1 MTNDE
6 LIKDR
11 QLEILTVA
19 LEKRDA
25 ELERC
30 GQLIFDQKKKI
41 QRLVEERDSARRD
54 YCHYVAA
61 DRSGS
66 PNNEPYC
73 DKTSAVKIAVEMAWD
88 CFPELY

>member
-11 QLEILTVA
+11 QLEILTAA

-30 GQLIFDQKKKI
+30 GQLIFDLKKKI
-41 QRLVEERDSARRD
+41 QQLVEERDSARWEVCELSGNGSIDSAMR
-54 YCHYVAA
+54 VAEERGWNLTEDDDGIEYDPHTEA
-61 DRSGS
+61 
-66 PNNEPYC
+66 
-73 DKTSAVKIAVEMAWD
+73 
-88 CFPELY
+88 